1 MTEPGPGISA
11 ALSASIA
18 TVREKGTLK
27 YQTAFPGIQPDYWF
41 TGITDPDESYL
52 ITQRSKM
59 LDYGKVTLPAMT
71 YSAEET
77 ETIASLKADLDSYIN
92 QYGAQVITGALDL
105 DESWDNYVSTMNTMG
120 ASELFEIYKNA
131 FNAAE
136 GK

>member
-1 MTEPGPGISA
+1 
-11 ALSASIA
+11 
-18 TVREKGTLK
+18 
-27 YQTAFPGIQPDYWF
+27 
-41 TGITDPDESYL
+41 
-52 ITQRSKM
+52 M
-59 LDYGKVTLPAMT
+59 LDYGEVTLPAMT